1 MSCKNGR
8 TNGLYNVS
16 MDEQAKKD
24 ALNIASK
31 NDANGFRN
39 SFKDG
44 HNSCENSQ
52 TGEDRLSPAIASAEL
67 YSDLTKV
74 DVDFEAFFLIG
85 KPRKV
90 LPKFTLKLTPLTYLP
105 KVDNPRRDWVSSVAV
120 PAFLTHRAQNTVRA
134 FATIGTGAGLD
145 AIAAVDIFDLEHVAI
160 TDLHQAVVDAAA
172 ENIRT
177 ATAGLGVNLIAAAGD
192 ILALWQV
199 KNANTISST
208 KTCRIFHCT
217 SATYVPRRAEN
228 IPSIATENLL
238 ALHFLALCQ
247 AKPLLSAT
255 GAVLSSIGGRVSI
268 DILLEMAFEAGYSA
282 DILTYTWK
290 IQSEPEEVIG
300 GYKKN
305 QEDGHGPFY
314 FYPAAVLEEAFRGLE
329 PAVAGTQAKEIEK
342 ALLDHRVDA
351 TVAYELHK
359 NGLVMGHTV
368 VIVQSTP
375 LESVA

>member
-1 MSCKNGR
+1 MSYKNGH
-8 TNGLYNVS
+8 TSGLHNVS
-16 MDEQAKKD
+16 IDEQTKKD

-31 NDANGFRN
+31 NDDANGFRN
-39 SFKDG
+39 GFKDG
-44 HNSCENSQ
+44 HNACESSQ
-52 TGEDRLSPAIASAEL
+52 TGEDRLSPTIASAEL

-85 KPRKV
+85 KPRNV
-90 LPKFTLKLTPLTYLP
+90 LPRFTLKLTPLTYLP

-120 PAFLTHRAQNTVRA
+120 PAFLAHRAQNTVRA

-145 AIAAVDIFDLEHVAI
+145 AIAAVDIFDLERVAI

-192 ILALWQV
+192 ILDPL
-199 KNANTISST
+199 
-208 KTCRIFHCT
+208 
-217 SATYVPRRAEN
+217 AT
-228 IPSIATENLL
+228 
-238 ALHFLALCQ
+238 LCL

-255 GAVLSSIGGRVSI
+255 GAVISSIGGRVSI

-314 FYPAAVLEEAFRGLE
+314 FYPAAVLEEAFHGLD

-342 ALLDHRVDA
+342 ALLDHRIDA
-351 TVAYELHK
+351 TVAYELHR
-359 NGLVMGHTV
+359 NGLVIGHTV
-368 VIVQSTP
+368 AIVRSTP
-375 LESVA
+375 L